1 MARQP
6 LELNRDKVL
15 ARLKRE
21 GWIVR
26 TGGSHDILAH
36 PDKPQRVIVLPRHRT
51 LSPGVARNTAK
62 TAGWI

>member
-1 MARQP
+1 MARQS

-21 GWIVR
+21 RWVGR
-26 TGGSHDILAH
+26 TGGSHDVFTH
-36 PDKPQRVIVLPRHRT
+36 PDRPQKVIVLPRHRT